1 MSLSSKKKSLS
12 FYKISSE
19 FEKETYSEKK
29 EDSGAPA
36 MKKWKK
42 KKKACPRE
50 DPIHLPQDV
59 VYGALILTLTGHQ
72 EAYVENYR
80 ALLDYTENTIVIQ
93 GKQERIII
101 RGNDFLIQYFTN
113 DDMKITGCI
122 SSVEYCNPK
131 EQSNRW

>member
-1 MSLSSKKKSLS
+1 
-12 FYKISSE
+12 
-19 FEKETYSEKK
+19 
-29 EDSGAPA
+29 

-50 DPIHLPQDV
+50 EPVNLPQDV

-93 GKQERIII
+93 GKKERIII

-122 SSVEYCNPK
+122 SSIEYCNPK